1 MLIGIDVGGTYT
13 DGVVFDQGE
22 VKAATKVPTN
32 DRDIK
37 SSVLKVLDQLLNQ
50 QSKCD
55 ISRIVLST
63 TVVTNLL
70 ATGRGER
77 TALILIPGYG
87 LPADAYGISEDTFFM
102 KGAVD
107 FRGREIEPIDPS
119 ELKDVCRQINAAGI
133 RRVAIAS
140 KFSNRNDS
148 LEEKTAAYV
157 RENYPEMEV
166 FMGSKVSGKLNFP
179 RRGTTT
185 YYTALTSKEWNKFVD
200 AIETALAERGI
211 QSEVHILKA
220 DGGTLPL
227 NISRRMPCETVF
239 SGPAASTM
247 GALAVCQEKSNSVVL
262 DIGGT
267 TTDIALIIDGLPLY
281 ASKGASI
288 NQRYTHVNAFA
299 VRSIPLGG
307 DSSIEASE
315 GTVKVQSFREDVAAC
330 FGGRA
335 TVTDAFNCCFNLNI
349 GEASLSLNALDEL
362 AVKAEMKREELC
374 ASVVTTVIDQ
384 LRSSIQA
391 MFREW
396 ENEPAYKV
404 WEVINKRKFSL
415 DRIIGI
421 GAASRAIVPELAR
434 VMQIEPSFHR
444 YSDVANA
451 LGAAVARPTL
461 SVNLHVDTQTRQYN
475 LDPGGLKGT
484 LDNRNSRNFQLEDAR
499 QMARDYLEKLGCERG
514 MKAYIQE
521 STFFME
527 EQFNMIRG
535 WDGTGKLFDVGI
547 QITPG
552 FVEEFKGV
560 KA

>member
-13 DGVVFDQGE
+13 DGVVFDRGE
-22 VKAATKVPTN
+22 VIATTKVPT
-32 DRDIK
+32 DDKDIK
-37 SSVLKVLDQLLNQ
+37 ASVLQVLDQLLQ
-50 QSKCD
+50 QQQKDD

-77 TALILIPGYG
+77 TAILLIPGYG
-87 LPADAYGISEDTFFM
+87 LPADAYGISDESYFL
-102 KGAVD
+102 KGGID
-107 FRGREIEPIDPS
+107 FRGREIDSIDKA
-119 ELKDVCRQINAAGI
+119 ELEEVCRQITSAGI
-133 RRVAIAS
+133 KRVAITA

-148 LEEKTAAYV
+148 LEKKAADYIKKSF
-157 RENYPEMEV
+157 PDIDV
-166 FMGSKVSGKLNFP
+166 FLGSQISGKLNFP
-179 RRGTTT
+179 RRATTT
-185 YYTALTSKEWNKFVD
+185 YYTALTSREWNSFVD
-200 AIETALAERGI
+200 QIERALAERGL
-211 QSEVHILKA
+211 QCEAHILKA

-227 NISRRMPCETVF
+227 DISRSMPCETVF

-247 GALAVCQEKSNSVVL
+247 GALAVSGDQLNSVVL

-299 VRSIPLGG
+299 VRSIALGG
-307 DSSIEASE
+307 DSIIQVNA
-315 GTVKVQSFREDVAAC
+315 GQVQVESFRQDAAAC
-330 FGGRA
+330 FGGVAA
-335 TVTDAFNCCFNLNI
+335 TVTDAFNCNFNLNI
-349 GEASLSLNALDEL
+349 GNTSLSVNALNEL
-362 AVKAEMKREELC
+362 ANRAGIKLEELC
-374 ASVVTTVIDQ
+374 SAVVDMVIAR
-384 LRSSIQA
+384 LRDSIQN
-391 MFREW
+391 MFKEW

-404 WEVINKRKFSL
+404 WEVINKRKFAL
-415 DRIIGI
+415 DKIIGI

-434 VMQIEPSFHR
+434 VMEIEPYIHR

-461 SVNLHVDTQTRQYN
+461 TVNLHVDTQTRQYN
-475 LDPGGLKGT
+475 LDPGGVKGS
-484 LDNRNSRNFQLEDAR
+484 LGNARNFQMEDAR
-499 QMARDYLEKLGCERG
+499 QMARSYLEQIGSERG
-514 MKAYIQE
+514 MKNYIKE
-521 STFFME
+521 SSFFME

-547 QITPG
+547 QVAPG

-560 KA
+560 RA